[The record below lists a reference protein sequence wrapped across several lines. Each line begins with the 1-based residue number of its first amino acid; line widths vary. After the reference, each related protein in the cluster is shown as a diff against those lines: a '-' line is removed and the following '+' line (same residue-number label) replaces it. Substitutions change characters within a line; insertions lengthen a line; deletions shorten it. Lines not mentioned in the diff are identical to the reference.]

1 MPLKLGKSQFFRY
14 GRSFPKRT
22 SSGSNSNPTLVLF
35 FSFKS
40 LFKVPSSA
48 FISSYSTLGSS
59 MFLQEFDVLFA
70 TLENLCCSQS
80 SVKPL
85 NLILGVFVFFIL
97 LTHQKRL

>member
-70 TLENLCCSQS
+70 TSENLCCSQS
-80 SVKPL
+80 SVNPA
-85 NLILGVFVFFIL
+85 NLSSGFVFFISL
-97 LTHQKRL
+97 PLYHSL